1 MAGEQSANASI
12 STTIHVIFSQVLKS
26 LCLLSP
32 DEYADRVEAV
42 TAEECNK
49 GVQ

>member
-12 STTIHVIFSQVLKS
+12 STTIHVVFSQVLKA

-32 DEYADRVEAV
+32 EEYADRVEDI

-49 GVQ
+49 AE